1 MTDSEFNEAFE
12 RFYLAWNHTITSKK
26 MSIKEDYIKD
36 ELIEL
41 YYSSECKRSL
51 IHDGKDA
58 VKHELYGLYRL
69 SSTKLWKELHG

>member
-12 RFYLAWNHTITSKK
+12 KFYLAWEHNILSKK
-26 MSIKEDYIKD
+26 MFIKDDYIKD
-36 ELIEL
+36 EISEL
-41 YYSSECKRSL
+41 YYSSECKSSF
-51 IHDGKDA
+51 IHDGKEA